1 MNVKPIIPQNSNIDQ
16 TNYYTFGKIFSD
28 EELAW
33 INNLQNLYPLVGATI
48 IGDESETNPIRK
60 SSIKWINHDEYS
72 AWLYDKIIDLAMK
85 ANNELWDFN
94 LHSVIDSIQYTEYY
108 DDGGHYNWHVDIGP
122 RSINHRKIS
131 ITVQLSDPEEY
142 EGGDFELW
150 TGGEFKTLPKSK
162 GDAILFPSFLM
173 HRITP
178 ITKGTRKSLVLW
190 IGGGSYK

>member
-28 EELAW
+28 EELTW

-85 ANNELWDFN
+85 ANNKLWDFN

-108 DDGGHYNWHVDIGP
+108 DDGGHYDWHVDIGP
-122 RSINHRKIS
+122 HSINHRKIS

-162 GDAILFPSFLM
+162 GDVILFPSFLM

>member
-1 MNVKPIIPQNSNIDQ
+1 MNIKPIIPQNSNIDQ

-28 EELAW
+28 EELTW

-48 IGDESETNPIRK
+48 IGDKSETNLIRK
-60 SSIKWINHDEYS
+60 SSIKWIHHDEYS
-72 AWLYDKIIDLAMK
+72 AWLYDKMIDLATK
-85 ANNELWDFN
+85 ANEKLWDFN
-94 LHSVIDSIQYTEYY
+94 LHSVLDSIQYTEYY
-108 DDGGHYNWHVDIGP
+108 NDGGHYDWHVDIGP
-122 RSINHRKIS
+122 GSINHRKIS

-142 EGGDFELW
+142 EGGDFQLW
-150 TGGEFKTLPKSK
+150 VGGNFKTLPKSK
-162 GDAILFPSFLM
+162 GDVIIFPSFLM

>member
-1 MNVKPIIPQNSNIDQ
+1 MNVKPIIPQNTNIDQ

-28 EELAW
+28 EELVW
-33 INNLQNLYPLVGATI
+33 ISNLQNLYPLVGATV
-48 IGDESETNPIRK
+48 IGSESETNPIRK
-60 SSIKWINHDEYS
+60 SSIKWIHHDEYS
-72 AWLYDKIIDLAMK
+72 AWLYDKMVDLAIK

-94 LHSVIDSIQYTEYY
+94 LHSVLDSIQYTEYY
-108 DDGGHYNWHVDIGP
+108 NDGGHYDWHVDVGP
-122 RSINHRKIS
+122 GSINHRKIS

-162 GDAILFPSFLM
+162 GDVIIFPSFLM

>member
-1 MNVKPIIPQNSNIDQ
+1 MNVKPIIPQNHRVDQ
-16 TNYYTFGKIFSD
+16 TNYYVFTKVLSK
-28 EELAW
+28 EELGW
-33 INNLQNLYPLVGATI
+33 IQNLQQLYPYIVGTT
-48 IGDESETNPIRK
+48 IGDNGETNPARK
-60 SSIKWINHDEYS
+60 STIKWIHHDEHS
-72 AWLYDKIIDLAMK
+72 SWLYQRIVDLAIR
-85 ANNELWDFN
+85 ANSEMWDFN
-94 LHSVIDSIQYTEYY
+94 LYSVLDSIQYTEYY
-108 DDGGHYNWHVDIGP
+108 DDGGHYDWHVDVGP
-122 RSINHRKIS
+122 GNINHRKIS

>member
-1 MNVKPIIPQNSNIDQ
+1 MNVKPIIPQNTNIDQ

-28 EELAW
+28 EELVW
-33 INNLQNLYPLVGATI
+33 ISNLQNLYPLVGATV
-48 IGDESETNPIRK
+48 IGSESETNPIRK
-60 SSIKWINHDEYS
+60 SSIKWIHHDEYS
-72 AWLYDKIIDLAMK
+72 AWLYDKMVDLAMK

-94 LHSVIDSIQYTEYY
+94 LHSVLDSIQYTEYY
-108 DDGGHYNWHVDIGP
+108 NDGGHYDWHVDVGP
-122 RSINHRKIS
+122 GSINHRKIS

-150 TGGEFKTLPKSK
+150 TGGDFKTLPKSK
-162 GDAILFPSFLM
+162 GDVILFPSFLM